1 MRICSCGCLG
11 LRDCWIDGSPT
22 PLPRATQTPNMKISS
37 STTHVGSRPSGHDGA
52 MTSAT
57 RGVLLAAAAAIGV
70 ILALLAITH
79 AVSGSTETG
88 PAPPAEVR
96 IGESAPATPGP
107 PTPAPPSAAPVPP
120 PAPPAP
126 PPPEPTPTQAPA
138 PPAPAPSEPA
148 SEPTRTRPGP
158 ITRTVA
164 PPPRV
169 EVVPPPAL
177 GGNNND
183 DDSGGG
189 DDD

>member
-1 MRICSCGCLG
+1 
-11 LRDCWIDGSPT
+11 
-22 PLPRATQTPNMKISS
+22 
-37 STTHVGSRPSGHDGA
+37 

-79 AVSGSTETG
+79 AVTGSTETG

-96 IGESAPATPGP
+96 IGESAPVTPGT
-107 PTPAPPSAAPVPP
+107 PTPAPPSTAPVPP

-126 PPPEPTPTQAPA
+126 APA
-138 PPAPAPSEPA
+138 ESAP
-148 SEPTRTRPGP
+148 EPTRTRPGP

-177 GGNNND
+177 GGNDD